1 MLSLFGSGIGRG
13 IAIGPAYVL
22 KNSDI
27 ETQQVDLDPE
37 QIPAEVKRFK
47 RAVTATEKQYKTIL
61 RQLPANAPNESAA
74 FINAHMMM
82 LKDPLLVD

>member
-13 IAIGPAYVL
+13 IAIGPAYAL

-47 RAVTATEKQYKTIL
+47 RAVSATEKQYKKYYGNF
-61 RQLPANAPNESAA
+61 RPMLPRKVPHSSTH
-74 FINAHMMM
+74 IKRKLSWH
-82 LKDPLLVD
+82 